1 MNAWS
6 FFLMKTI
13 MDEDTKDKDTPL
25 ERYKTIQSLHFS
37 TMSTQGPK
45 YEYQE
50 ITTEELEDMNKDC
63 AYDSALDIIER
74 CERYA
79 DLLDSNTDY
88 DFKAETNTFIKEIKE
103 KIESFEQT
111 AGYF

>member
-1 MNAWS
+1 
-6 FFLMKTI
+6 
-13 MDEDTKDKDTPL
+13 
-25 ERYKTIQSLHFS
+25 
-37 TMSTQGPK
+37 MSEQQGPK
-45 YEYQE
+45 YYYQE
-50 ITTEELEDMNKDC
+50 ISTEELEDMNKDH
-63 AYDSALDIIER
+63 AYDTCLDIIER

-88 DFKAETNTFIKEIKE
+88 NFKEETNTFIKEIKE